1 MFKKIIS
8 RQVASFSFFMVKDQ
22 TRSRKTIHMLIMI
35 KGNFS
40 KSRNHN
46 LYLLCVFVWVWGEGW
61 GWDGLVIFNFVSYR
75 FLPFITKCRRGVN
88 TCLYTLLYVNYKI
101 KRLLRVKMRSPDP
114 LMGLR
119 ACY

>member
-1 MFKKIIS
+1 
-8 RQVASFSFFMVKDQ
+8 MVKGQ
-22 TRSRKTIHMLIMI
+22 TRSRKTIDMLIMI

-40 KSRNHN
+40 KSGNPN
-46 LYLLCVFVWVWGEGW
+46 PCVLCVFVGVRGW
-61 GWDGLVIFNFVSYR
+61 GWGLGEGGDWLHLTSYHILVIFNFVSYR
-75 FLPFITKCRRGVN
+75 FLHFITKCRRGVN
-88 TCLYTLLYVNYKI
+88 TCLYTLQYVNYKK

>member
-8 RQVASFSFFMVKDQ
+8 RQVASFSFFMVKGQ
-22 TRSRKTIHMLIMI
+22 TRSRKTIDMLIMI

-46 LYLLCVFVWVWGEGW
+46 LYLLCVFVGVGER
-61 GWDGLVIFNFVSYR
+61 DGDGMDWFSFNFVSYR

-88 TCLYTLLYVNYKI
+88 TCLYTLLHVNYKI